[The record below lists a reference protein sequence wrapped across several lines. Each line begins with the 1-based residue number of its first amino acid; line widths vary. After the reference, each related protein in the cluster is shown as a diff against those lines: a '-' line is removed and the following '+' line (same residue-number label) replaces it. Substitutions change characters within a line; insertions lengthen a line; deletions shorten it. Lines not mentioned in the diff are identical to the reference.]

1 MDVVVNSSPTHRF
14 IPGKELLYSLKW
26 KLDGF
31 QNRTERFG
39 EEKNLFPLPE
49 FEPWIVK
56 PVA

>member
-1 MDVVVNSSPTHRF
+1 MDVVVNSSTPHRF
-14 IPGKELLYSLKW
+14 TPGKALRYSLKW
-26 KLDGF
+26 KLNGF
-31 QNRTERFG
+31 QSRTERIG